1 MIHDYTVDDLI
12 IILYDRYSLSDLEF
26 ALGVGLADFEGGI
39 YSFVAEFYDDIV
51 AMIKE
56 DEEVPRWDN

>member
-26 ALGVGLADFEGGI
+26 ALGVGLVDLEGGV
-39 YSFVAEFYDDIV
+39 YSFVTEFYDDIV

-56 DEEVPRWDN
+56 DEEVPRCDN

>member
-39 YSFVAEFYDDIV
+39 YSFVYDDIV

>member
-26 ALGVGLADFEGGI
+26 TLGVGLVDLEGGV
-39 YSFVAEFYDDIV
+39 YSFVTEFYDDIV

>member
-12 IILYDRYSLSDLEF
+12 IILYDRYSLSDLEI
-26 ALGVGLADFEGGI
+26 ALGVGLVDFEGGV
-39 YSFVAEFYDDIV
+39 YSFVTEFYDDIV
-51 AMIKE
+51 DMIKE

>member
-26 ALGVGLADFEGGI
+26 ALGVGLVDLEGGV
-39 YSFVAEFYDDIV
+39 YSFVTEFYDDIV

-56 DEEVPRWDN
+56 DEEVPRWDS

>member
-1 MIHDYTVDDLI
+1 M
-12 IILYDRYSLSDLEF
+12 
-26 ALGVGLADFEGGI
+26 GLADFEGGI
-39 YSFVAEFYDDIV
+39 YSFVTEFYDDIV

>member
-1 MIHDYTVDDLI
+1 MIHDYTVDDLF
-12 IILYDRYSLSDLEF
+12 IILYDCYSLSDLEF

-39 YSFVAEFYDDIV
+39 YSFETEFYDDIV

>member
-12 IILYDRYSLSDLEF
+12 IILYDRYSLSDLEI
-26 ALGVGLADFEGGI
+26 ALGVGLVDLEGGV
-39 YSFVAEFYDDIV
+39 YSFVTEFYDDIV

>member
-26 ALGVGLADFEGGI
+26 ALGVGLVLLLMEFQRSGDLNNDSRL
-39 YSFVAEFYDDIV
+39 YS
-51 AMIKE
+51 
-56 DEEVPRWDN
+56 RL